1 MKRVKMGTAD
11 PAKLLI
17 VGDGPVTDAL
27 TRSGV
32 HPGLVGV
39 GHVDSA
45 DHRSRY
51 RRRADHQP
59 PGGCRR
65 PGHPVGAGLRQALCR
80 GHGLAA
86 HVVAAPGVAHGRR
99 CHKSALAT
107 LHAPVG
113 LDIGADQPAEIA
125 LSILSEV
132 VAVRAGRLSTISG
145 AVTPIAERA
154 GAVHPELHPASR
166 PARAVESVDR
176 RMAEPW
182 RLRGNDGRPNGRV
195 YLRASRVI

>member
-1 MKRVKMGTAD
+1 MAD

-17 VGDGPVTDAL
+17 VGNGPVTDAL

-39 GHVDSA
+39 GHVDSV
-45 DHRSRY
+45 DHRARH

-113 LDIGADQPAEIA
+113 LDIGADQPVEIA

-154 GAVHPELHPASR
+154 GAVHPELAPG
-166 PARAVESVDR
+166 
-176 RMAEPW
+176 EPTCP
-182 RLRGNDGRPNGRV
+182 GG
-195 YLRASRVI
+195 